1 MDKKLAIPFVF
12 GRIVTNPHFVNR
24 TDELASLRI
33 NLQSGIN
40 TILISPRRWGKSS
53 LVYKAV
59 AGIRDSQVRFCMLD
73 LFNVRTESDFYEAY
87 AREILKSTSPKWKD
101 WIENAKNFL
110 KNISPRIS
118 FGTDPTQD
126 FSVSFD
132 FTKGSKTQNEILELA
147 ERIAVE
153 RKIRIIVC
161 IDEFQ
166 NLSYYSNPLAFQKL
180 LRSVWQHH
188 KHVTY
193 CLYGS
198 KRHMITEIFENK
210 SMPFYKFG
218 EVVFLKKIETKHWQS
233 YIVTSFKKG
242 GKIIREKNVALL
254 VEAVK
259 NHPYF
264 VQQLARKVWMLTQQE
279 ADEATITDAVDELLH
294 ENAILYLREAEN
306 LSNTQ
311 INFLNALCNGV
322 EQLSSAET
330 VKTYRLG
337 TSANVVKIK
346 SMLEQ
351 REIIDFMGPSPEF
364 IDPMF
369 ELWLKRIYFHDH
381 PTRH

>member
-1 MDKKLAIPFVF
+1 MDKTPHIPFVF
-12 GRIVTNPHFVNR
+12 GRIVSNPNFVNR
-24 TDELASLRI
+24 TDELAKLKA
-33 NLQSGIN
+33 NVQSGIN

-53 LVYKAV
+53 LVHKAV
-59 AGIRDSQVRFCMLD
+59 TSMAGSQVKVCMLD
-73 LFNVRTESDFYEAY
+73 LFNVRTEHDFYETY
-87 AREILKSTSPKWKD
+87 AREILKSTSPKWRD
-101 WIENAKNFL
+101 WIENAKHFL
-110 KNISPRIS
+110 RSISPRIS
-118 FGTDPTQD
+118 FGVDPLQD

-132 FTKGSKTQNEILELA
+132 FDKGTKTRTEILELP
-147 ERIAVE
+147 ERIAAE
-153 RKIRIIVC
+153 RKIKIIVC

-166 NLSYYSNPLAFQKL
+166 NLSYYDNPLAFQKL

-188 KHVTY
+188 KQVTY

-198 KRHMITEIFENK
+198 KRHMITEIFETK

-218 EVVFLKKIETKHWQS
+218 EVVFLKKIETKHWRS
-233 YIVTSFKKG
+233 YIINSFRQNRKS
-242 GKIIREKNVALL
+242 IQEKNVAVL
-254 VEAVK
+254 VETVK

-279 ADEATITDAVDELLH
+279 ADETTIANAVDELLH
-294 ENAILYLREAEN
+294 ENSILYLREAEN

-311 INFLNALCNGV
+311 MNFLNALCDGV

-330 VKTYRLG
+330 LKKYKLG

-351 REIIDFMGPSPEF
+351 REIIDFMGSSPEF

-381 PTRH
+381 